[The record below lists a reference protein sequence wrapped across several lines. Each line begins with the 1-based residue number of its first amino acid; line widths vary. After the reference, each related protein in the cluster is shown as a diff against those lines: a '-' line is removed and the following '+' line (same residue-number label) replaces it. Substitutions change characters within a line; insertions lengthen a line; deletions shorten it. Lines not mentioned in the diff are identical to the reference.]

1 MTRIGSWL
9 RRGAIGL
16 AVLAGSIVLLRCLRP
31 TPAPGSLADL
41 AHQAHTRE
49 LARRAPLRQVTH
61 GATTADNAFEH
72 YATAMRTWDAVRRE
86 LGIGHFTWDSGK
98 ARVRVGDP
106 EWRTLAGDELVAFRR
121 SIAPV
126 LQSLQRGAHAAD
138 TSPRSR
144 HDSSPLQLRWL
155 LDTEIAVRLHEGDGD
170 GAVALWLDGKTF
182 ALDVGD
188 LPGRPDSESVWTDA
202 AFATLSPTA
211 TSLLDAGLTV
221 LDRRLDRPADAAAA
235 IANYVIPLTD
245 GYYTLADWS
254 AKEVLFAWEF
264 GFDPTARH
272 LASFES
278 LFAQLHRLEPVA
290 SSGRARAAQWAD
302 FLAAAEGLANG
313 TYMSGHAAETARD
326 DDWRRLRLLT
336 NCRQIRIGLAA
347 RRGLPLPELLDPFS
361 GTQFRVERT
370 ATELIV
376 HAEAPPHGPGPARWS
391 LPAAAALPM
400 PGR

>member
-1 MTRIGSWL
+1 MTRVGSWL

-16 AVLAGSIVLLRCLRP
+16 AVLAGGIVLLRCLRP

-49 LARRAPLRQVTH
+49 LARRAASRQVTH
-61 GATTADNAFEH
+61 GATTTDSAFEH
-72 YATAMRTWDAVRRE
+72 YTTAMRTWDEVQRE
-86 LGIGHFTWDSGK
+86 LGIGHVVWDSGN
-98 ARVRVGDP
+98 ARVRVSADS
-106 EWRTLAGDELVAFRR
+106 WRTLADDELTAFRR

-126 LQSLQRGAHAAD
+126 LLSLQRGAHAGD
-138 TSPRSR
+138 TSPRSLR
-144 HDSSPLQLRWL
+144 DSSPTRLRWL

-170 GAVALWLDGKTF
+170 AAVALWLDGQTF
-182 ALDVGD
+182 ALDVDD
-188 LPGRPDSESVWTDA
+188 LRASADSVWTDA
-202 AFATLSPTA
+202 GLATLSPTA
-211 TSLLDAGLTV
+211 AYLLDAGLSV
-221 LDRRLDRPADAAAA
+221 LDRRLDRPTDPAAA

-245 GYYTLADWS
+245 GYYTLSDWCAD
-254 AKEVLFAWEF
+254 EVLAAWEF

-272 LASFES
+272 LAAFES

-290 SSGRARAAQWAD
+290 SPGLARAAQWAD

-313 TYMSGHAAETARD
+313 TYLSAHAAETARN
-326 DDWRRLRLLT
+326 DDWRRLRMLT
-336 NCRQIRIGLAA
+336 GCRQIRIGLAA

-361 GTQFRVERT
+361 GAPFRVERT

-391 LPAAAALPM
+391 LPASAALPT

>member
-9 RRGAIGL
+9 RKGAIGL
-16 AVLAGSIVLLRCLRP
+16 AVLAGGIVLLRCLRP
-31 TPAPGSLADL
+31 APAPGSLADL
-41 AHQAHTRE
+41 AHRAHTRE
-49 LARRAPLRQVTH
+49 LARCAALRQVTH

-72 YATAMRTWDAVRRE
+72 YTTAMQTWDAVQRE
-86 LGIGHFTWDSGK
+86 LGIGLVVWDSVRD
-98 ARVRVGDP
+98 RVRVSGRS
-106 EWRTLAGDELVAFRR
+106 WRTLADDELTAFRR

-138 TSPRSR
+138 TSPRSM
-144 HDSSPLQLRWL
+144 HDSSPTRLRWL

-188 LPGRPDSESVWTDA
+188 LHGHPDSVWTGADV
-202 AFATLSPTA
+202 ATLSPTA
-211 TSLLDAGLTV
+211 ASLLDTGLTV
-221 LDRRLDRPADAAAA
+221 LDQRLDRPTDPAAA
-235 IANYVIPLTD
+235 IANFVIPLTD

-254 AKEVLFAWEF
+254 TDELLAAWEF

-272 LASFES
+272 LAAFES

-290 SSGRARAAQWAD
+290 SPGRARAAQWAD

-313 TYMSGHAAETARD
+313 TYMSGHAADSARG

-336 NCRQIRIGLAA
+336 SCRQIRIGLAA
-347 RRGLPLPELLDPFS
+347 RRGLPLPELRDPFS